1 MKKNK
6 HKILIG
12 ILSCIFFLGT
22 AGCQEDFLEESNPNQ
37 ISTDSFW
44 KTLNDLESGMTA
56 VYAAFSTN
64 NIFQIVDENHRSD
77 IDWPGWGRPNT
88 GNPFFLQTFTG
99 ADNMVKNKWS
109 ALYEVVFKTNQVI
122 AAYENLAGG
131 FTTEAAE
138 ERALEIYAE
147 AKFFRGVANFYLHN
161 SFNEGNVI
169 IFDFVPVTIEDFYQ
183 PIRPASEV
191 INFARADLTFAA
203 ENLPATWERAI
214 DMGRVTAGSAEAILG
229 KSYLY
234 EANYDSAKYYLK
246 NVIDNY
252 NYMLTPDINWN
263 FHSTNEFN
271 SESIFEV
278 SFSVNYKSEV
288 SIWDKEQT
296 AHNMPQL
303 FAPGGAIGGF
313 RASYPACWLI
323 MSYKEEKMDLN
334 DPANYVTAHDWLGN
348 KLQAEDGSDSTR
360 LRIFSRRASQ
370 SVALVEERDELFYN
384 SYPAQKAQFNN
395 SETGYFRK
403 FTNSDIAES
412 ERTFSADGRGGANV
426 RLIRLA
432 DVYLMYAESLIKG
445 GSDDAGLEEAM
456 LYINRV
462 RKRSSL
468 ELLGLDG
475 SGEFP
480 NSSHDGIQY
489 NAASLMEHLMYTE
502 RPLELASEGHAIR
515 YLDLRR
521 WGIIEKRFDELSVGL
536 YSKVNWP
543 FVNLDGKNGTKW
555 GGSLIRVNSVDE
567 AHPTFV
573 NRSMPAENFNFA
585 VHGYLPIPTDE
596 ETGNPK
602 LYQ

>member
-1 MKKNK
+1 MKIYTY
-6 HKILIG
+6 KIWTA
-12 ILSCIFFLGT
+12 ILSLVLILGS
-22 AGCQEDFLEESNPNQ
+22 AGCQDDFLEESNPNQ

-44 KTLNDLESGMTA
+44 KSLNDLESGMTA

-64 NIFQIVDENHRSD
+64 NIFQIIDENHRSD

-88 GNPFFLQTFTG
+88 GNAFFLQTFTG
-99 ADNMVKNKWS
+99 ADNMVKNKWA
-109 ALYEVVFKTNQVI
+109 ALYEVVFKSNQVI
-122 AAYENLAGG
+122 AAYERLAGS
-131 FTTEAAE
+131 FASETAE
-138 ERALEIYAE
+138 ERALEVYAE

-183 PIRPASEV
+183 PIRPAAEV
-191 INFARADLTFAA
+191 IDFARADLTFAA
-203 ENLPATWERAI
+203 ENLPSSWERSI
-214 DMGRVTAGSAEAILG
+214 DLGRVTAGSAEAVLG

-252 NYMLTPDINWN
+252 NYALTPDINWN

-296 AHNMPQL
+296 AHNYPQL
-303 FAPGGAIGGF
+303 FAPGGPLGGF

-334 DPANYVTAHDWLGN
+334 DPANYVTAYDWLGN
-348 KLQAEDGSDSTR
+348 KLQAENGSDSTR
-360 LRIFSRRASQ
+360 LRIFSKRASQ
-370 SVALVEERDELFYN
+370 SIALVEERDELYYDA
-384 SYPAQKAQFNN
+384 YPAQKAIFNN
-395 SETGYFRK
+395 SETAYFRK
-403 FTNSDIAES
+403 YTNSDIAES
-412 ERTFSADGRGGANV
+412 ERTFSADGRGGSNV

-445 GSDDAGLEEAM
+445 GTDDAGVEEAL
-456 LYINRV
+456 LYINKV
-462 RKRSSL
+462 RKRSKL
-468 ELLGLDG
+468 ELLGLNG

-480 NSSHDGIQY
+480 NSSHDDIQY
-489 NAASLMEHLMYTE
+489 NATSLMDHLMYLE

-521 WGIIEKRFDELSVGL
+521 WGIIEKRFEELSVGL
-536 YSKVNWP
+536 YTTAHWP
-543 FVNLDGKNGTKW
+543 FVNLDGKTGTRW
-555 GGSLIRVNSVDE
+555 GGSLMRVNSVDE
-567 AHPTFV
+567 AHPALV
-573 NRSMPAENFNFA
+573 NRSMPAENFNYA
-585 VHGYLPIPTDE
+585 VHAYLPIPTEE

-602 LYQ
+602 LYE